1 MEWLSTRVCVFSPP
15 PPVPLLP
22 PEKAIRM
29 SEARERSPRHQRPW
43 SVYRANTFDLSS
55 EMIGLALAGENG
67 KGLLV
72 VCWTQTISRKQTI

>member
-1 MEWLSTRVCVFSPP
+1 
-15 PPVPLLP
+15 
-22 PEKAIRM
+22 M

-67 KGLLV
+67 KGLCVGHRLYQGDKPYERPCDEQLV
-72 VCWTQTISRKQTI
+72 MELLPALYTSC